1 MPPQMPILR
10 VRPSDYPYF
19 CSTWLQIGGF
29 HEPLPG
35 CSHFLEQLEER
46 RSTYIYH
53 FDCRIKVMIK
63 DADEPPVKTHT
74 ELGRVPRAAAPVPV
88 KLGSVI
94 PLTPRCVR

>member
-1 MPPQMPILR
+1 
-10 VRPSDYPYF
+10 
-19 CSTWLQIGGF
+19 
-29 HEPLPG
+29 
-35 CSHFLEQLEER
+35 
-46 RSTYIYH
+46 
-53 FDCRIKVMIK
+53 MIK